1 MSNFPNVHPISPEK
15 SPLFLLG
22 GLGQGHPPPRRRPR
36 QPRPGRRLRRPG
48 ALARGLGAAAGGAG
62 EVGQRGGTRGSGAW
76 DPTGTPVVLPKKT
89 LKNPKKPLNKLA
101 NGWLFHCDSLQ
112 IWR

>member
-1 MSNFPNVHPISPEK
+1 MNHGRNPLEFPQFLQNKRHFQFFPIFIQFSLK
-15 SPLFLLG
+15 NHLFFSLG

-48 ALARGLGAAAGGAG
+48 ALAHGLGAAAGGAG

-76 DPTGTPVVLPKKT
+76 DPTGTVVFP
-89 LKNPKKPLNKLA
+89 KNP
-101 NGWLFHCDSLQ
+101 
-112 IWR
+112 